1 MGVLINYIAY
11 AIINAIDSPNT
22 SQEKTNEVSTMP
34 VPDVRV
40 CARFEKELQANETFI
55 NAFTIVCNFADG
67 RDYSPYFNYID
78 NPDYIPVLDDGSR
91 TQECVAFLP
100 PLDIYFHND
109 PDTNTS
115 VGNNQLELRLLK
127 NNIPEHVIMFYA
139 TYYPSQNSQY
149 RVLFGMN
156 GGDSKISTQ
165 DAQDQLII
173 EKDSTILKNT
183 FDFELD
189 HFATTTYSVTEAQTL
204 KNSSWNYFGFANIYD
219 KNYNT

>member
-1 MGVLINYIAY
+1 
-11 AIINAIDSPNT
+11 
-22 SQEKTNEVSTMP
+22 
-34 VPDVRV
+34 
-40 CARFEKELQANETFI
+40 
-55 NAFTIVCNFADG
+55 
-67 RDYSPYFNYID
+67 
-78 NPDYIPVLDDGSR
+78 
-91 TQECVAFLP
+91 
-100 PLDIYFHND
+100 
-109 PDTNTS
+109 
-115 VGNNQLELRLLK
+115 
-127 NNIPEHVIMFYA
+127 MFYA